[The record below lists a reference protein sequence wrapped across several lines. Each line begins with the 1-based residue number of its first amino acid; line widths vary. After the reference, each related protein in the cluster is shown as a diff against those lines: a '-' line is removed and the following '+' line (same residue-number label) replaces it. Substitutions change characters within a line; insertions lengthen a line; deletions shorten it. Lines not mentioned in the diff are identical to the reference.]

1 MQNATTSRRLEE
13 DEPVPITQVWIFQPV
28 PITLHFFNLDPSHLS
43 FSACAHHNSFDP
55 QTFTVGRFYQI
66 AGSFNGLKVL
76 TSPAILFR
84 DTRKRLK
91 CVTLST
97 GGRCLAECTV
107 SRWTGGARAG
117 LGRQP
122 NQAELPAGD
131 QVTRTGWLGVLPS
144 RASLHNLSIGT
155 NCRIA

>member
-117 LGRQP
+117 LGQP
-122 NQAELPAGD
+122 TKPGRAPGRRSGH
-131 QVTRTGWLGVLPS
+131 TGTGWLGFLPS

-155 NCRIA
+155 KF

>member
-1 MQNATTSRRLEE
+1 M
-13 DEPVPITQVWIFQPV
+13 PITQVWIFQPV
-28 PITLHFFNLDPSHLS
+28 SITLHFFNLDPSHLS

-107 SRWTGGARAG
+107 SRWLVEPGQVWAG
-117 LGRQP
+117 NQTRPSSRPAIRSHGDRLAWVSTFPGQLAQSFNWDQILGCM
-122 NQAELPAGD
+122 N
-131 QVTRTGWLGVLPS
+131 
-144 RASLHNLSIGT
+144 NL
-155 NCRIA
+155 